1 MDVISSGAL
10 LFAAAAAGALLL
22 PLPAPARRGLLL
34 LFNAAFLYL
43 FHPFAPLL
51 FLAASSLAFAAAR
64 LAARG
69 ASLPLLCL
77 VAAPLLLPLFLPK
90 LPLLAGAAAGGNI
103 SNVAGSRLVLFIG
116 ASYYTLRALH
126 FVIDARRRGTL
137 DLGFLDFLVYNSFFP
152 ALIAGPIERA
162 DHFRETYERLGR
174 PSREDLCEGVK
185 RLFFGLLKR
194 VVLGAILLQWAAPII
209 GFDPAAPALPWWRAW
224 CALYAMALF
233 AYFDFAGYS
242 DLAIGASRLLGI
254 RLAENFDNPYL
265 RGSIAEFWRGWHL
278 SLSFWIRDYLF
289 LPLCG
294 RSASRLRPH
303 LAALVS
309 MTLCGL
315 WHGPTGGW
323 IAWGFLHGAGLS
335 AHQAWTSWLR
345 RRFRL
350 KKRLA
355 ASFAYRGLCVF
366 LTFHFVALTWT
377 LVSIDPRRLEP
388 ALAYFAVLFGAG

>member
-10 LFAAAAAGALLL
+10 LFLAAAAGALLL
-22 PLPAPARRGLLL
+22 PLPGRAKRGLLL

-43 FHPFAPLL
+43 FHPLAPLL
-51 FLAASSLAFAAAR
+51 FLAASCLAFAAAR
-64 LAARG
+64 VAARG
-69 ASLPLLCL
+69 APRALLWL
-77 VAAPLLLPLFLPK
+77 AAAPLLAFLFLPK
-90 LPLLAGAAAGGNI
+90 LPFLAAASAGASA
-103 SNVAGSRLVLFIG
+103 SNLAGSRLVLFIG

-126 FVIDARRRGTL
+126 FVLDARRQGTL
-137 DLGFLDFLVYNSFFP
+137 HFGLLDFLAYNSFFP

-162 DHFRETYERLGR
+162 DHFKETFDRLGR
-174 PSREDLCEGVK
+174 PDLADVGEGVK
-185 RLFFGLLKR
+185 RIFFGLLKR
-194 VVLGAILLQWAAPII
+194 VVLGSILLQWAAPILS
-209 GFDPAAPALPWWRAW
+209 FAPDAPGPPWWRAW
-224 CALYAMALF
+224 SALYAVALF

-242 DLAIGASRLLGI
+242 DLAIGAARLLGI

-289 LPLCG
+289 LPLSG

-315 WHGPTGGW
+315 WHGPNAGW

-335 AHQAWTSWLR
+335 LHQAWTQWLR

-355 ASFAYRGLCVF
+355 ASRLYRVLCVL
-366 LTFHFVALTWT
+366 LTFHFVCLTWV
-377 LVSIDPRRLEP
+377 LVAIDPSRLEP
-388 ALAYFAVLFGAG
+388 ALAYFAALFGAG